1 MTMHHDP
8 NYTYFRREGYCN
20 GHDVLEQFPRHN
32 FHGTPKGLQTCKAEL
47 EKYTTIAYGK
57 CLILPH
63 QQWSLYP
70 FKEDKRE
77 KAQGIKLLT
86 RVSVNTHMTLAVSCW
101 KTRPSRDPSEVRDKL
116 VCGDHLDGCLLNEV
130 FLSIL
135 LETMTNLKISELR
148 KGVCFT

>member
-1 MTMHHDP
+1 
-8 NYTYFRREGYCN
+8 
-20 GHDVLEQFPRHN
+20 
-32 FHGTPKGLQTCKAEL
+32 
-47 EKYTTIAYGK
+47 
-57 CLILPH
+57 
-63 QQWSLYP
+63 
-70 FKEDKRE
+70 
-77 KAQGIKLLT
+77 
-86 RVSVNTHMTLAVSCW
+86 MTLAVSCW